1 MESEMQKLT
10 TFWRNNRGFIVFVS
24 LMLMF
29 RSAVADWYEVPSGS
43 MQPTIQ
49 IGDRILVDKMAY
61 DLRLPFSSVSLKKQ
75 ADPRQGDIV
84 VFVSKVA
91 DNRLV
96 KRVIGVPGDVVAMH
110 NNVLTING
118 KQVSYV
124 NSDSVYEAADTA
136 VLVEQLSQISHQ
148 VKLAAYSGVQNS
160 FAAVRV
166 PQGHYLVLGDNRDN
180 SADSRVIGFV
190 PRDEIIG
197 RASKVLYSLNYEN
210 YYLPRSERFLASL

>member
-1 MESEMQKLT
+1 MQKLT

-61 DLRLPFSSVSLKKQ
+61 DLRLPFSAVSLKKQ

-96 KRVIGVPGDVVAMH
+96 KRVIGVPGDVVAMQ

-118 KQVSYV
+118 KQ
-124 NSDSVYEAADTA
+124 
-136 VLVEQLSQISHQ
+136 IS
-148 VKLAAYSGVQNS
+148 
-160 FAAVRV
+160 
-166 PQGHYLVLGDNRDN
+166 
-180 SADSRVIGFV
+180 
-190 PRDEIIG
+190 
-197 RASKVLYSLNYEN
+197 
-210 YYLPRSERFLASL
+210 

>member
-1 MESEMQKLT
+1 MQKLT

-160 FAAVRV
+160 FAAGRV